1 MAGKL
6 TPKQQR
12 IYDFIRAFTA
22 EHGYPPSVR
31 EIADAVNLRSPS
43 TVHFHL
49 KALEE
54 AGVILR
60 SSGKTRAITLID
72 PPEQDQKP
80 ADSEKDMIPLIGN
93 VAAGSPIWAEQA
105 VEGYIPF
112 DLRGSR
118 QEHYALKIRGDSMIN
133 AGILP
138 GDYVIVRC
146 QNTADNGEIIIAL
159 LGDEATC
166 KRLRC
171 EEGKVWLIPENDC
184 YAPIDGTGA
193 LIQGK
198 VVGVVRQYD

>member
-1 MAGKL
+1 MAVKL

-12 IYDFIRAFTA
+12 IYDFIRAFTI

-54 AGVILR
+54 AGVIVR
-60 SSGKTRAITLID
+60 SSGKTRAITLIE
-72 PPEQDQKP
+72 PSLPEHTTS
-80 ADSEKDMIPLIGN
+80 DSSKNMIPLIGN
-93 VAAGSPIWAEQA
+93 VAAGSPIWAEQTI
-105 VEGYIPF
+105 EGYIPF
-112 DLRGSR
+112 DLRGSQ

-138 GDYVIVRC
+138 GDYVIVRY

-166 KRLRC
+166 KRLHL
-171 EEGKVWLIPENDC
+171 EGEKIWLIPENDC
-184 YAPIDGTGA
+184 YAPIDGSDA